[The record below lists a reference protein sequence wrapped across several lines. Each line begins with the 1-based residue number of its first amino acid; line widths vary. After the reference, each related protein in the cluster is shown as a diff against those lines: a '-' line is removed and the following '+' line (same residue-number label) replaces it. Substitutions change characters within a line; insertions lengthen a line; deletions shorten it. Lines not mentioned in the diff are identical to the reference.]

1 LSDRPRPVDSKEPAP
16 AGGIAPS
23 AASNGRST
31 AASPAAGDAARP
43 DLSGATVAPAR
54 PAADGRP
61 RPSFLRRHGLRVLAW
76 GLLFVQ
82 VVLAAIA
89 GNLAQRSPDLEIVAT
104 GFGLVAVPL
113 ATWAACRDIDLLVR
127 LLTRS
132 GLLGGLLR
140 GALGAG
146 FIAGV
151 PLLFGMLET
160 AAEPALAATAQALA
174 TLVPL
179 AVAAGLVLVGIGAAD
194 VLYTLTA
201 GFRHLST
208 RLMLLLLVSSLGV
221 VVWLS
226 YAGPEGRQ
234 LLLWAV
240 ERGHLEA
247 WLAPLRVLEE
257 YAGAYVGGIA
267 GALVLQLPF
276 ILLLAWR
283 FGRNATDA
291 LADLGRAFQR
301 VGRGDL
307 EQPVPVHGRDEVA
320 VMKVGFNR
328 MLVLARER
336 RFLETAFGRYL
347 SPVLMERLKA
357 DRGGGLMAS
366 ESRNATV
373 LFADIRGFTAMSAEM
388 SPEEVIGL
396 LNRYVSILIEVVA
409 RYDGYINKFIG
420 DAVLVVWNAPL
431 DQPDHAVRGVRC
443 AAAMQHALSRANAAG
458 EFGSR
463 TVGMGVGLNTGPL
476 VIGQLGNERQAE
488 FTVIGDTVNVASR
501 ACSHAAAGQ
510 VALTVAVRDAY
521 LAEEPGETDRFDS
534 LGVRE
539 IKGKGAMELLAC
551 RLAAFPADEDAAA
564 PETATV
570 PAAGEHAA
578 PAAAPVPTT

>member
-1 LSDRPRPVDSKEPAP
+1 MGERPSRSGSSAADGTTRTAA
-16 AGGIAPS
+16 AGGAAPPPSS
-23 AASNGRST
+23 AFAGAER
-31 AASPAAGDAARP
+31 PAAA
-43 DLSGATVAPAR
+43 GAVVGPAR
-54 PAADGRP
+54 PAPPAAVP
-61 RPSFLRRHGLRVLAW
+61 RPSFLRRHGLRLFAW

-82 VVLAAIA
+82 VVLVALA
-89 GNLAQRSPDLEIVAT
+89 GLLAERSPDLELVAT
-104 GFGLVAVPL
+104 GLATVAVPL
-113 ATWAACRDIDLLVR
+113 ATWVACRDLDRLVR
-127 LLTRS
+127 RLTRS

-140 GALGAG
+140 VALGAG

-151 PLLFGMLET
+151 PLLFATLEAV
-160 AAEPALAATAQALA
+160 AAPAAVAAAQALA
-174 TLVPL
+174 TLLPL

-208 RLMLLLLVSSLGV
+208 RLMLLLLASSLGIV
-221 VVWLS
+221 IWLS

-240 ERGHLEA
+240 ERGHLET

-291 LADLGRAFQR
+291 LTDLGRAFQR

-347 SPVLMERLKA
+347 SPVLMERLKDA
-357 DRGGGLMAS
+357 RGDGLMAS
-366 ESRNATV
+366 EARTATV
-373 LFADIRGFTAMSAEM
+373 LFADIRGFTAMSAAM

-409 RYDGYINKFIG
+409 RDDGYINKFIG

-431 DQPDHAVRGVRC
+431 DQPDHAVRAVRC
-443 AAAMQHALSRANAAG
+443 AVAMQYALARANAAG
-458 EFGSR
+458 EFGARS
-463 TVGMGVGLNTGPL
+463 VGMGVGLNTGPL

-510 VALTVAVRDAY
+510 VALTNAVRRAY
-521 LAEEPGETDRFDS
+521 LAEEPDAAEAFES

-539 IKGKGAMELLAC
+539 IKGRGPMELLAC
-551 RLAAFPADEDAAA
+551 RLAAFPAEPVASEPEPA
-564 PETATV
+564 PPPAT
-570 PAAGEHAA
+570 A
-578 PAAAPVPTT
+578 PAAP